1 MTGHCQNQACG
12 QAGQNNRERSPPGRA
27 VEPDRKRP
35 GNRQQA
41 SNESAEQRAFER
53 ARSKADCRP
62 LSPQQYGQ

>member
-12 QAGQNNRERSPPGRA
+12 QAGQNNRERIAPGRA

-41 SNESAEQRAFER
+41 SDESAEQRPLSA
-53 ARSKADCRP
+53 ARSKETRRP
-62 LSPQQYGQ
+62 LSLQQYGQ